1 MNGRIWVEST
11 AGVGSTFHFL
21 IVAGRAAE
29 APEQPSEPVLPM
41 NGKRVL
47 IVDDNATNRLIL
59 IKQLE
64 SMGVASAAAESGRE
78 ALDLLS
84 GDASFDAAVLD
95 MHMPEMG
102 GVSLAEE
109 IRKLP
114 QWRELPLILL
124 TSGMLPS
131 NEASLFAALLPKPV
145 KPARFAQTLA
155 SAVSGQVARKAAT
168 ASQFDQELSKRVP
181 LRILL
186 AEDNLVNQK
195 VGVRLLEKMGY
206 RPDVASNGI
215 EVLEALRRQTY
226 DLVLMDIHMPEM
238 DGLAAT
244 RQIRREW
251 PPERMPRIIAM
262 TANAFRSDR
271 EQCFAAGM
279 DDYVSKPIRIAEL
292 QAAIARCSDKVN
304 CSSR

>member
-1 MNGRIWVEST
+1 M
-11 AGVGSTFHFL
+11 
-21 IVAGRAAE
+21 
-29 APEQPSEPVLPM
+29 
-41 NGKRVL
+41 
-47 IVDDNATNRLIL
+47 
-59 IKQLE
+59 
-64 SMGVASAAAESGRE
+64 
-78 ALDLLS
+78 
-84 GDASFDAAVLD
+84 
-95 MHMPEMG
+95 
-102 GVSLAEE
+102 
-109 IRKLP
+109 
-114 QWRELPLILL
+114 
-124 TSGMLPS
+124 
-131 NEASLFAALLPKPV
+131 
-145 KPARFAQTLA
+145 
-155 SAVSGQVARKAAT
+155 
-168 ASQFDQELSKRVP
+168 
-181 LRILL
+181 
-186 AEDNLVNQK
+186 NQK